1 MSNPSP
7 FFVGF
12 HRRLFGRKP
21 LSGEQNRLQQAAVA
35 DQLCGQQLVA
45 LFGQFIDAKLLD
57 FKAAS
62 GTNSRSRIFSV
73 PVTFWAFLG
82 QVLDSGSSCRKA
94 VCPRE
99 PLIKERIRWKCCV
112 GGKIFTSSEF

>member
-12 HRRLFGRKP
+12 HCRLFGRKP
-21 LSGEQNRLQQAAVA
+21 LSGVRKCLDQTAIS

-45 LFGQFIDAKLLD
+45 LFGQFIDAKLLE
-57 FKAAS
+57 FKATS

-82 QVLDSGSSCRKA
+82 LMLDSGSSCRKA
-94 VCPRE
+94 VCPSAD
-99 PLIKERIRWKCCV
+99 PLFPEGFAASRR
-112 GGKIFTSSEF
+112 

>member
-21 LSGEQNRLQQAAVA
+21 LSGVRKCLDQTAIA
-35 DQLCGQQLVA
+35 DQLCGQQPVA
-45 LFGQFIDAKLLD
+45 LFGQFNDAKLLD

-62 GTNSRSRIFSV
+62 GTNGRSRIFSV

-94 VCPRE
+94 VCRVQTLFSHKALQPAADAD
-99 PLIKERIRWKCCV
+99 
-112 GGKIFTSSEF
+112 TASH